1 MAKNGVFG
9 IKSFSFA
16 DCVANGGYPTEWNN
30 NLNAIVTGSLTFND
44 QAAQTQDVEIEDS
57 EDPYA
62 VLTTSAAT
70 KGFTVQTYD
79 LSEDNFKNLL
89 GYTQDTGSEQK
100 NMWVNELPEETEI
113 YKAIQIVTKKLDD
126 IPSKTFQWSK
136 MKLTITRSGSI
147 GKSGLPNLNI
157 ECRQM
162 AVFDAQGVKKSGHR
176 WIKTDDINPAPKEAS
191 STTGEKK

>member
-16 DCVANGGYPTEWNN
+16 ACEANGGYPSSFPNS
-30 NLNAIVTGSLTFND
+30 LKAIVTGSLTFND
-44 QAAQTQDVEIEDS
+44 AAASTSDVEIEDS

-79 LSEDNFKNLL
+79 LSKENFEALL
-89 GYTQDTGSEQK
+89 GYVAGEDKWE
-100 NMWVNELPEETEI
+100 NEAPTENEC
-113 YKAIQIVTKKLDD
+113 YKAIQIVTKDLDD
-126 IPSKTFQWSK
+126 IPSRTFQWAK

-162 AVFDAQGVKKSGHR
+162 GVFDAQGEKVSGHR
-176 WIKTDDINPAPKEAS
+176 WAFTSDIA
-191 STTGEKK
+191 G

>member
-16 DCVANGGYPTEWNN
+16 DCVANGGYPTSFANA
-30 NLNAIVTGSLTFND
+30 LKAIVTGSLTFND
-44 QAAQTQDVEIEDS
+44 QAAQTSDVEIEDS

-62 VLTTSAAT
+62 VLTSSAAT
-70 KGFTVQTYD
+70 KGFTEQTYD
-79 LSEDNFKNLL
+79 LSKENFESLL
-89 GYTQDTGSEQK
+89 GYTADESKWE
-100 NMWVNELPEETEI
+100 NEAPTENEC
-113 YKAIQIVTKKLDD
+113 YKAIQIVTKDLDD

-162 AVFDAQGVKKSGHR
+162 AVFDAKGDKVSGHR
-176 WIKTDDINPAPKEAS
+176 WALTSDIKQD
-191 STTGEKK
+191 

>member
-1 MAKNGVFG
+1 MKNGVYG

-16 DCVANGGYPTEWNN
+16 DCVENGGYPTAFVNT
-30 NLNAIVTGSLTFND
+30 LKAIVSGSLTFND
-44 QAAQTQDVEIEDS
+44 QAAQTSDVEIEDS

-62 VLTTSAAT
+62 VLVTSAAT

-79 LSEDNFKNLL
+79 LSKENYEALL
-89 GYTQDTGSEQK
+89 EYTADVKKWE
-100 NMWVNELPEETEI
+100 NEAPTESTI
-113 YKAIQIVTKKLDD
+113 FKAIQIVTKDLDD

-136 MKLTITRSGSI
+136 MKLTVTRSGSI

-162 AVFDAQGVKKSGHR
+162 AVFDAKGEKVSGHR
-176 WIKTDDINPAPKEAS
+176 WILTKDITA
-191 STTGEKK
+191 GDV

>member
-1 MAKNGVFG
+1 MKNGVYG

-16 DCVANGGYPTEWNN
+16 DCVENGGYPTAFENT
-30 NLNAIVTGSLTFND
+30 LKAIVSGSLTFND
-44 QAAQTQDVEIEDS
+44 QAAQTSDVEIEDS

-62 VLTTSAAT
+62 VLVTSAAT

-79 LSEDNFKNLL
+79 LSKENYEALL
-89 GYTQDTGSEQK
+89 EYTADAKKWE
-100 NMWVNELPEETEI
+100 NEAPTESTI
-113 YKAIQIVTKKLDD
+113 FKAIQIVTKDLDD

-136 MKLTITRSGSI
+136 MKLTVTRSGSI

-162 AVFDAQGVKKSGHR
+162 AVFDAKGEKVSGHR
-176 WIKTDDINPAPKEAS
+176 WILTKDITA
-191 STTGEKK
+191 GDV

>member
-1 MAKNGVFG
+1 MAKNGVYG

-16 DCVANGGYPTEWNN
+16 DCVANGGYPTSFANAIK
-30 NLNAIVTGSLTFND
+30 AIVTASLTFND
-44 QAAQTQDVEIEDS
+44 QAAQTSDVEMEDS

-62 VLTTSAAT
+62 VLTSSAAT

-79 LSEDNFKNLL
+79 LSKENFESLL
-89 GYTQDTGSEQK
+89 GYTVDESKWE
-100 NMWVNELPEETEI
+100 NEAPTENEC
-113 YKAIQIVTKKLDD
+113 YKAIQIVTKDLDD

-147 GKSGLPNLNI
+147 SKSGLPNLNI

-162 AVFDAQGVKKSGHR
+162 AVFDAKGDKVSGHR
-176 WIKTDDINPAPKEAS
+176 WALTSDIKQE
-191 STTGEKK
+191 

>member
-9 IKSFSFA
+9 IKSFGFA
-16 DCVANGGYPTEWNN
+16 DCVANGGYPTAFANK
-30 NLNAIVTGSLTFND
+30 LKAIVSGSLTFND
-44 QAAQTQDVEIEDS
+44 QAAQTSDVEIEDS

-70 KGFTVQTYD
+70 KGFTIQTYD
-79 LSEDNFKNLL
+79 LSKENFEALL
-89 GYTQDTGSEQK
+89 GYKASTDGK
-100 NMWVNELPEETEI
+100 WEEEAPTENEI
-113 YKAIQIVTKKLDD
+113 YKAIEIVTQALDD

-136 MKLTITRSGSI
+136 MKLTVTRSGSI

-162 AVFDAQGVKKSGHR
+162 GVYDESGEKVSGHR
-176 WIKTDDINPAPKEAS
+176 WALTDSLGD
-191 STTGEKK
+191 

>member
-16 DCVANGGYPTEWNN
+16 ECVANGGYPTAFTNSIK
-30 NLNAIVTGSLTFND
+30 AIVTGSLTFND
-44 QAAQTQDVEIEDS
+44 QAAQTSDVEIEDS

-62 VLTTSAAT
+62 VLTSSAAT
-70 KGFTVQTYD
+70 KGFTIQTYD
-79 LSEDNFKNLL
+79 LSKENFENLL
-89 GYTQDTGSEQK
+89 GYTADGNKWE
-100 NMWVNELPEETEI
+100 NEAPTENEC
-113 YKAIQIVTKKLDD
+113 YKAIQIVTKDLDD
-126 IPSKTFQWSK
+126 IPSKIFQWSK

-162 AVFDAQGVKKSGHR
+162 AVFDAQGEKVSGHR
-176 WIKTDDINPAPKEAS
+176 WALASDIQNS
-191 STTGEKK
+191 

>member
-16 DCVANGGYPTEWNN
+16 DCVPNGGYPTTFTH
-30 NLNAIVTGSLTFND
+30 NLKAIVSGSLTFND
-44 QAAQTQDVEIEDS
+44 QAAQTSDVEIEDS

-79 LSEDNFKNLL
+79 LSKENYEALL
-89 GYTQDTGSEQK
+89 NYTADTDGGKWE
-100 NMWVNELPEETEI
+100 NEAPTENEI
-113 YKAIQIVTKKLDD
+113 YKAIQIVTKAFDD

-136 MKLTITRSGSI
+136 MKLTVTRNGSI

-162 AVFDAQGVKKSGHR
+162 GVYDTAGEKVSGHR
-176 WIKTDDINPAPKEAS
+176 WALTSDIA
-191 STTGEKK
+191 

>member
-1 MAKNGVFG
+1 MKNGVYGLEGFY
-9 IKSFSFA
+9 FA
-16 DCVANGGYPTEWNN
+16 DCVANGGYPTSWSDKIK
-30 NLNAIVTGSLTFND
+30 AVVSGSLSFND

-70 KGFTVQTYD
+70 KGFTLQTYD
-79 LSEDNFKNLL
+79 LSEDNFTKLL
-89 GYTQDTGSEQK
+89 GYTKDAGSGGK
-100 NMWVNELPEETEI
+100 NAWLNELPQETEI
-113 YKAIQIVTKKLDD
+113 YKAVQIVTKTLDD

-157 ECRQM
+157 DFRQM
-162 AVFDAQGVKKSGHR
+162 AVFDSNGDKKSGHR
-176 WIKTDDINPAPKEAS
+176 WIKTDDINPAPVSNTAS
-191 STTGEKK
+191 DKK

>member
-1 MAKNGVFG
+1 MKNGVYG

-16 DCVANGGYPTEWNN
+16 DCVENGGYPTAFVNT
-30 NLNAIVTGSLTFND
+30 LKAIVSGSLTFND
-44 QAAQTQDVEIEDS
+44 QAAQTSDVEIEDS

-62 VLTTSAAT
+62 VLVTSAAT

-79 LSEDNFKNLL
+79 LSKENYEALL
-89 GYTQDTGSEQK
+89 EYTADTKKWE
-100 NMWVNELPEETEI
+100 NEAPTESTI
-113 YKAIQIVTKKLDD
+113 FKAIQIVTKDLDD

-136 MKLTITRSGSI
+136 MKLTVTRSGSI

-162 AVFDAQGVKKSGHR
+162 AVFDAKGEKVSGHR
-176 WIKTDDINPAPKEAS
+176 WILTKDITA
-191 STTGEKK
+191 GDV

>member
-1 MAKNGVFG
+1 MKNGVYG

-16 DCVANGGYPTEWNN
+16 DCVENGGYPTAFVNT
-30 NLNAIVTGSLTFND
+30 LKAIVSGSLTFND
-44 QAAQTQDVEIEDS
+44 QAAQTSDVEIEDS

-62 VLTTSAAT
+62 VLVTSAAT

-79 LSEDNFKNLL
+79 LSKENYEALL
-89 GYTQDTGSEQK
+89 EYTADEK
-100 NMWVNELPEETEI
+100 KWENEAPTESTI
-113 YKAIQIVTKKLDD
+113 FKAIQIVTKDLDD

-136 MKLTITRSGSI
+136 MKLTVTRSGSI

-162 AVFDAQGVKKSGHR
+162 AVFDAKGEKVSGHR
-176 WIKTDDINPAPKEAS
+176 WILTKDIKG
-191 STTGEKK
+191 TGDV

>member
-1 MAKNGVFG
+1 MKNGVYG

-16 DCVANGGYPTEWNN
+16 DCVENGGYPTSWKN
-30 NLNAIVTGSLTFND
+30 NLKAIVSGSLSFND
-44 QAAQTQDVEIEDS
+44 QAAQTSDVEIEDS

-62 VLTTSAAT
+62 VLTTGAAT

-79 LSEDNFKNLL
+79 LSEDNFKDLL
-89 GYTQDTGSEQK
+89 GYTQDAGSGNK
-100 NMWVNELPEETEI
+100 NKWMNELPRETEV
-113 YKAIQIVTKKLDD
+113 YKAIQIVTKDLDD

-162 AVFDAQGVKKSGHR
+162 SVFDTEGNAKSGHR
-176 WIKTDDINPAPKEAS
+176 WIKTADIDPAQVQNTS
-191 STTGEKK
+191 SNKVVSN